1 MKNVQKFAGLVLI
14 STVLFSTNA
23 LAGGS
28 KSGGDPSM
36 NQTPVSA
43 PVTTS
48 SSWLQLLGL

>member
-23 LAGGS
+23 LAGGG

-36 NQTPVSA
+36 NQSAAPA
-43 PVTTS
+43 PVTTT
-48 SSWLQLLGL
+48 SSWLQWLGL

>member
-14 STVLFSTNA
+14 SSVLFSA
-23 LAGGS
+23 SAFAGGS

-36 NQTPVSA
+36 NQTAAPA

-48 SSWLQLLGL
+48 SWLKLLGL

>member
-1 MKNVQKFAGLVLI
+1 MKNVQRIAGLVLI

-28 KSGGDPSM
+28 KSGGDPTA
-36 NQTPVSA
+36 TPTASPA